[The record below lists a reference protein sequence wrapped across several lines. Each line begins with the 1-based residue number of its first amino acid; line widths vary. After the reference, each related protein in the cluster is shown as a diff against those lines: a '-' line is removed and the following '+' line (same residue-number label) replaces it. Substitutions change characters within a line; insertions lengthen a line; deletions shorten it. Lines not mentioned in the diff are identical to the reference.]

1 MVPPQYNGVERSDEE
16 YFCQRERWMPESTS
30 RNAYIWGEAGGRTK
44 RSKQA
49 GGTGEEW
56 PGKGKERRSLIT

>member
-1 MVPPQYNGVERSDEE
+1 LPTREVDARVNVEE
-16 YFCQRERWMPESTS
+16 C
-30 RNAYIWGEAGGRTK
+30 IWGEAGGRTK